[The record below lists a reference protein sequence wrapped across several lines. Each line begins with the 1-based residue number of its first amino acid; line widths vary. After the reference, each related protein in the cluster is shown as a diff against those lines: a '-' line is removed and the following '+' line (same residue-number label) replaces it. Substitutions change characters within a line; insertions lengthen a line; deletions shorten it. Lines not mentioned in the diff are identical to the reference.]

1 MPAGRRTFLA
11 ALGAGAGA
19 ALLAFRPSD
28 AGARHPAYFEGISRA
43 LAEAGIA
50 TPTMVIDRERML
62 ANVQRVLAHI
72 GGRMQL
78 RLVAKSLSSLPLLDP
93 LMQAAATQRLMVFS
107 LPALQ
112 QIAAE
117 RPATD
122 LLLGKPLPVAAAA
135 RFYEHAA
142 NNAFHPERQLQWLVD
157 TPQRLAQYRSLAQG
171 RGLRM
176 RINIEID
183 VGLHRG
189 GVESPRELQEMIDI
203 IASEPR
209 LSLAGLMGYDAHVAK
224 LPGIP
229 GLRERALAESKRR
242 YAECASL
249 ARKAMPHGE
258 PACFNTGGSL
268 TYRLHDG
275 SADANELALGSAL
288 LKPGDF
294 DSPLLHDLMPAAF
307 IATPVLKA
315 GRAFLLPYGVETIG
329 AAAAAWD
336 VNQRQAYFIYGGNW
350 LADPV
355 SPAGLTESS
364 LYGTSSNQQ
373 LLVGSGAQGL
383 RPDDFVFLRPRQS
396 EAVLQQF
403 GDIAVFED
411 GRIADWWPA
420 LPSCA

>member
-28 AGARHPAYFEGISRA
+28 AGARHSAYFEGMSRA
-43 LAEAGIA
+43 LAAAGIA

-62 ANVQRVLAHI
+62 ANTQRVLAHI
-72 GGRMQL
+72 GDRMRL
-78 RLVAKSLSSLPLLDP
+78 RLVAKSLPSLPLLDQ
-93 LMQAAATQRLMVFS
+93 LMQGAATHRLMVFS

-112 QIAAE
+112 RLTAE
-117 RPATD
+117 RPGTE

-135 RFYEHAA
+135 RFYDSAA
-142 NNAFHPERQLQWLVD
+142 NKGFRPERQLQWLVD

-171 RGLRM
+171 RGLQM
-176 RINIEID
+176 RLNIEID

-189 GVESPRELQEMIDI
+189 GVESVRDLQEMIGI
-203 IASEPR
+203 IVSEPR
-209 LSLAGLMGYDAHVAK
+209 LELAGLMGYDAHVAK
-224 LPGIP
+224 LPDIP

-249 ARKAMPHGE
+249 GRKAMPHGA

-275 SADANELALGSAL
+275 SGDANELALGSAL
-288 LKPGDF
+288 LKPSDF
-294 DSPLLHDLMPAAF
+294 DVPLLHDLSPAAF
-307 IATPVLKA
+307 IAAPVLKA
-315 GRAFLLPYGVETIG
+315 GREFVLPYGVETIG
-329 AAAAAWD
+329 AIASAWD

-355 SPAGLTESS
+355 SPAGLAETG

-373 LLVGSGAQGL
+373 LLVGSGVQGL

-403 GDIAVFED
+403 GDIAVFAD
-411 GRIADWWPA
+411 GRISDWWPA
-420 LPSCA
+420 LPAGT